1 MKNETKLPDS
11 MPTLTSE
18 EIELWKEIASR
29 SSVVVSYITANE
41 EADEELVRETQMQ
54 AAIAMSNEQKRYI
67 EQAVKKI
74 ERRKFYML
82 GEGLSKSG

>member
-1 MKNETKLPDS
+1 MKNKNELPDP

-29 SSVVVSYITANE
+29 SSVVVGYLTASE
-41 EADEELVRETQMQ
+41 EADENLVKETQMQ

-74 ERRKFYML
+74 ESRQFYML
-82 GEGLSKSG
+82 GEGLSKSS